1 MNIIQNMINHLS
13 EHPQIGVISGFSSG
27 GLMLTI
33 QTFLTDEN
41 TLKIIA
47 ACGVWLGFMIAIM
60 TAFIK
65 LFELF
70 RILRKKFLK

>member
-1 MNIIQNMINHLS
+1 MINKMINYLS
-13 EHPQIGVISGFSSG
+13 DHPQIGAICGFSSG

-60 TAFIK
+60 TALIK

-70 RILRKKFLK
+70 KIFRRKYIK